1 MRLPSFRRLLEQDYP
16 TEFKK
21 LITILAVSLNNGV
34 QVLYDALN
42 NQLTIRDNFK
52 ASVRDISL
60 TVDSDGKP
68 TQNSAFSLNTTDKV
82 EGVIVFS
89 VINQV
94 NSNIYPV
101 SAVQVFGAQSTNSF
115 IIAKVTGLQP
125 STSYLIRVVAFQS

>member
-16 TEFKK
+16 AEFKK

-52 ASVRDISL
+52 ASVRDINL

-89 VINQV
+89 AINQV
-94 NSNIYPV
+94 NSNIYPLN
-101 SAVQVFGAQSTNSF
+101 AVQVFGAQSTNSF
-115 IIAKVTGLQP
+115 IIAKITGLQP
-125 STSYLIRVVAFQS
+125 NTLYTIRVVAFQS